1 MIEMNIKKLRRQ
13 YPKGTVLVLDAM
25 DDPQAPPVGTKGTV
39 EFVDDAGMI
48 HMHWETGSSLGL
60 APGED
65 SFHKMQVST
74 KF

>member
-1 MIEMNIKKLRRQ
+1 MGENMIEMNIKKLRKQ

-65 SFHKMQVST
+65 SFHKM
-74 KF
+74 